1 MKPADLNI
9 GELVRV
15 IDAADQPGWTRML
28 VGKTGIIVDRGLP
41 GEIPVLIDGKVLG
54 VLHPLD
60 LEKVDDDR

>member
-1 MKPADLNI
+1 MKPVDREV

-15 IDAADQPGWTRML
+15 IDAADQPRWTRML
-28 VGKTGIIVDRGLP
+28 VGKIGIVVDRGLP
-41 GEIPVLIDGKVLG
+41 GEIPVLIDGKVR